1 MSSFI
6 AGARS
11 QLQLITEHRAGGTR
25 SAFRSALSLHF
36 AINPFHT
43 IPHHRR
49 HHSPPHPHPKHTLAH
64 SISLPV
70 FILSRLYFHFS
81 ADFSLN
87 SAFSAKSL
95 FSQPATSTFHLSRNS
110 AVIWFLKQLPLLSSM
125 LLRTTQA
132 KSATVIKV
140 FICSEICNQQH

>member
-43 IPHHRR
+43 KPHH
-49 HHSPPHPHPKHTLAH
+49 HHHHHPPLHHPLPFLHLSSVYFSTHVYALTSLPPSFNWFFFLLAIFCKVFLLTVSPVHTLH
-64 SISLPV
+64 TL
-70 FILSRLYFHFS
+70 L
-81 ADFSLN
+81 SLN
-87 SAFSAKSL
+87 SATLSAWFCFWNIAKVAFSWSVV
-95 FSQPATSTFHLSRNS
+95 FQS
-110 AVIWFLKQLPLLSSM
+110 KQM
-125 LLRTTQA
+125 I
-132 KSATVIKV
+132 IK
-140 FICSEICNQQH
+140 